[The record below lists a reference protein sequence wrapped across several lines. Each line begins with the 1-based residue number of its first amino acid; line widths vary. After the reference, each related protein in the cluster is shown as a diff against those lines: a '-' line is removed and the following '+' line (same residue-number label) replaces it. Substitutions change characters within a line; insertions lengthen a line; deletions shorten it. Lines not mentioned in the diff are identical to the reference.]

1 MKFVKD
7 IIEQYNRMKTNLSV
21 TRLPVYTINN
31 KPIISMVNC
40 MVGTISFH
48 KLMPDMLMFINIS
61 NRTNYEYWTD
71 RCRNLYKLISKSGLF
86 VNEEQLLDRHFL
98 LYSTMIILRKICQ
111 RKEHILN
118 YNDIYV
124 PKMLNNEHLTF
135 FTEQLYFYREQYFK
149 FTPKNHENFIISN
162 DADFDVLQEW
172 SKMSQLTTSHNNN
185 GFFDVSTSRNGRRE
199 KKAEVGGRG

>member
-1 MKFVKD
+1 
-7 IIEQYNRMKTNLSV
+7 MKTDLSV

-31 KPIISMVNC
+31 KPIISMVNW

-48 KLMPDMLMFINIS
+48 KLMPDMLIS
-61 NRTNYEYWTD
+61 IRTNYEYLTD

-86 VNEEQLLDRHFL
+86 VNEEQLLDGHFL
-98 LYSTMIILRKICQ
+98 LYFKLIILRKICQ

-124 PKMLNNEHLTF
+124 PKMLINEHLTF
-135 FTEQLYFYREQYFK
+135 FTEQLYFNREQYFK
-149 FTPKNHENFIISN
+149 FAPKNHENFIISN

-172 SKMSQLTTSHNNN
+172 SEMSQLTTSHNNN